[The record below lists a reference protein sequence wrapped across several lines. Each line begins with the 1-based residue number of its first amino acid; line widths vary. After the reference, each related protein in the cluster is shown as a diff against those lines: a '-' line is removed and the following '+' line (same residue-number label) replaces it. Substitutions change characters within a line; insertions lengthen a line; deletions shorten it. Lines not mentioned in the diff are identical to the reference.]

1 MINPYF
7 AQEITVYNSSQYTQ
21 THSKGLIYNLC
32 STQKDQLFPKSTIK
46 RRNLNRYLKFS
57 ILDPRRFQAEEQ
69 MYRLNSTAHFLH
81 GPWKILRSDATNL
94 FTSSLSR
101 NGSPDMCRPSP
112 LSLFL
117 QPLCPNPALQSGSIC
132 SPVVTLDRR
141 ETLWKTRGALHK
153 VRTINL
159 DFEALICLAVPRGNA
174 VGSATEIDGSRFTG
188 DNFER
193 RMQSRADDT
202 VGIHPLPMSL
212 PVPRGFI
219 LNRLAII
226 DWFPNEAPLS
236 LCVSVRDRWRGVFQR
251 MMIRKFGDEV
261 CRDLVKYSY
270 VLFEKYIYVYLFLL
284 FYHSIF
290 ECIFLCF
297 SVNILNYYNSI
308 CDKRYLDRCINCI
321 NCINCGEY
329 I

>member
-1 MINPYF
+1 MLDAKRSIVSEINDQTKKSESLFKIFHPRSAKIPSGRANVPVEQHRPLF
-7 AQEITVYNSSQYTQ
+7 TRPVKNPPIGCNKLVYEQFEPERQPWYV
-21 THSKGLIYNLC
+21 
-32 STQKDQLFPKSTIK
+32 STI
-46 RRNLNRYLKFS
+46 S
-57 ILDPRRFQAEEQ
+57 
-69 MYRLNSTAHFLH
+69 
-81 GPWKILRSDATNL
+81 
-94 FTSSLSR
+94 
-101 NGSPDMCRPSP
+101 
-112 LSLFL
+112 SLFL

-290 ECIFLCF
+290 ECISLYF
-297 SVNILNYYNSI
+297 SVNILNYCNSI

>member
-1 MINPYF
+1 MLDAKRSIVSEINDQTKKSESLFKIFHPRSPKIPSGRANVPVEQHRPLF
-7 AQEITVYNSSQYTQ
+7 TRPVKNPPIGCNKLVYEQFEPERQPWYV
-21 THSKGLIYNLC
+21 
-32 STQKDQLFPKSTIK
+32 STI
-46 RRNLNRYLKFS
+46 S
-57 ILDPRRFQAEEQ
+57 
-69 MYRLNSTAHFLH
+69 
-81 GPWKILRSDATNL
+81 
-94 FTSSLSR
+94 
-101 NGSPDMCRPSP
+101 
-112 LSLFL
+112 SLFL

-202 VGIHPLPMSL
+202 VEFHPLPMSL

-236 LCVSVRDRWRGVFQR
+236 LCVSVRDRWRGVF
-251 MMIRKFGDEV
+251 
-261 CRDLVKYSY
+261 
-270 VLFEKYIYVYLFLL
+270 
-284 FYHSIF
+284 
-290 ECIFLCF
+290 
-297 SVNILNYYNSI
+297 
-308 CDKRYLDRCINCI
+308 
-321 NCINCGEY
+321 
-329 I
+329 

>member
-7 AQEITVYNSSQYTQ
+7 TRETTVYNSSQYTQ

-101 NGSPDMCRPSP
+101 NGSPDTCRPSP
-112 LSLFL
+112 LSL

-270 VLFEKYIYVYLFLL
+270 VLFIHLRNIYMYIYFCYFIIPYLSVFLYVSVL
-284 FYHSIF
+284 TSWIIVTRYAINDISI
-290 ECIFLCF
+290 
-297 SVNILNYYNSI
+297 VV
-308 CDKRYLDRCINCI
+308 
-321 NCINCGEY
+321 
-329 I
+329 

>member
-1 MINPYF
+1 M
-7 AQEITVYNSSQYTQ
+7 QQ
-21 THSKGLIYNLC
+21 TCLRAVWAGTAALIRVDHL
-32 STQKDQLFPKSTIK
+32 L
-46 RRNLNRYLKFS
+46 
-57 ILDPRRFQAEEQ
+57 
-69 MYRLNSTAHFLH
+69 
-81 GPWKILRSDATNL
+81 
-94 FTSSLSR
+94 SLS
-101 NGSPDMCRPSP
+101 
-112 LSLFL
+112 L

-236 LCVSVRDRWRGVFQR
+236 LCVSVRDRWRGVF
-251 MMIRKFGDEV
+251 
-261 CRDLVKYSY
+261 
-270 VLFEKYIYVYLFLL
+270 
-284 FYHSIF
+284 
-290 ECIFLCF
+290 
-297 SVNILNYYNSI
+297 
-308 CDKRYLDRCINCI
+308 
-321 NCINCGEY
+321 
-329 I
+329 